1 MTTLVVVLGLVAVAG
16 VPYLIWTRMER
27 RKQHRAS
34 IIHQDTLSLGD
45 DIVPV
50 SIHPEVDL
58 DECIGSG
65 ACVRAC
71 PEKDILAI
79 TDGRARLLNP
89 LSCIGHSACMQ
100 ACPVGAIKLVFGTA
114 TRGVELPRL
123 TPSFETSQPG
133 IFVIGELSG
142 IGLIRNAM
150 EQGRQ
155 AAATIA
161 RSGRRGR
168 PGELDAIVVGAGP
181 AGIGAAL
188 ALIAHGL
195 KVQIVDQDRYGG
207 TITHYPRSKV
217 VMTGSFE
224 LPGYGSVR
232 RKTMTK
238 EQLLALWTDIRERI
252 SLDIQEGVRVEA
264 IHADGPSWRLVG
276 DRVRGDS
283 ARWQDRAAAVVLALG
298 RRGAP
303 RELGVPG
310 EQLAKVSYRLIEPE
324 PFANQHV
331 LIVGGGNAAADCA
344 IALANARL
352 CASVSIS
359 YRRPELA
366 RLRASVRKDIERCF
380 ADGSIVPLLATEV
393 VSIDE
398 RSVTLNT
405 PDGVRQVINDRVII
419 QIGGQP
425 PSQLLRTIGIE
436 LVEKRGEA

>member
-1 MTTLVVVLGLVAVAG
+1 VPFVTTLIIVLGLVGVAG
-16 VPYLIWTRMER
+16 VPYLVWSLMEA
-27 RKQHRAS
+27 RKHRHAT
-34 IIHQDTLSLGD
+34 ILHQDTLSLGD
-45 DIVPV
+45 DIVPA

-71 PEKDILAI
+71 PEKEILAI

-89 LSCIGHSACMQ
+89 LSCVGHSACMQ

-123 TPSFETSQPG
+123 SPNFETSQNG

-142 IGLIRNAM
+142 VGLIRNAV

-155 AAATIA
+155 AAVTIA
-161 RSGRRGR
+161 KSGRRGR

-188 ALIAHGL
+188 ALVAHGL

-207 TITHYPRSKV
+207 AITHYPRAKV

-232 RKTMTK
+232 RRTMSK
-238 EQLLALWTDIRERI
+238 EQLLELWTDIRARVP
-252 SLDIQEGVRVEA
+252 LDIKEGIRVEA
-264 IHADGPSWRLVG
+264 IHPDGPSWRLVG
-276 DRVRGDS
+276 PG
-283 ARWQDRAAAVVLALG
+283 WQDRAAAVVLALG

-303 RELGVPG
+303 KELGVPG
-310 EQLAKVSYRLIEPE
+310 EQLSKVSYRLLEPE
-324 PFANQHV
+324 PFADKHV
-331 LIVGGGNAAADCA
+331 MIVGGGNTAADCA
-344 IALANARL
+344 ISLANAKL
-352 CASVSIS
+352 CTSVSIS
-359 YRRPELA
+359 YRRAELA
-366 RLRASVRKDIERCF
+366 RLRASVRKEIERCF
-380 ADGSIVPLLATEV
+380 TAGTVMPLLSTEV

-398 RSVTLNT
+398 RHVTLST
-405 PDGVRQVINDRVII
+405 PNGVQQVMNDRVIV

-425 PSQLLRTIGIE
+425 PSALLRTIGIE

>member
-1 MTTLVVVLGLVAVAG
+1 MTTLIVVLGLMAVAG
-16 VPYLIWTRMER
+16 VPYLLWSRVEA
-27 RKQHRAS
+27 RKHQRAA
-34 IIHQDTLSLGD
+34 ILHQDTLSLGD

-50 SIHPEVDL
+50 SIHPEVAL

-71 PEKDILAI
+71 PEQDILAI

-89 LSCIGHSACMQ
+89 LSCVGHSACMQ

-123 TPSFETSQPG
+123 TPNFETSQNG

-142 IGLIRNAM
+142 IGLIRNAV

-155 AAATIA
+155 AAVTIA
-161 RSGRRGR
+161 KSGRRGR
-168 PGELDAIVVGAGP
+168 PGELDVIVVGAGP

-195 KVQIVDQDRYGG
+195 KVQIVDQHRYGG
-207 TITHYPRSKV
+207 AIAHYPRAKV

-232 RKTMTK
+232 RKTMSK
-238 EQLLALWTDIRERI
+238 EQMLELWADIRERVP
-252 SLDIQEGVRVEA
+252 LDVKEGIRVEA
-264 IHADGPSWRLVG
+264 IHPEGPSWRLVG
-276 DRVRGDS
+276 PD
-283 ARWQDRAAAVVLALG
+283 WQDRAAAVVLALG

-303 RELGVPG
+303 KELGVPG
-310 EQLAKVSYRLIEPE
+310 EHLPKVSYRLLEPE
-324 PFANQHV
+324 PFAHKHV
-331 LIVGGGNAAADCA
+331 MVVGGGNTAAECA
-344 IALANARL
+344 IALADARL

-359 YRRPELA
+359 YRRAELA
-366 RLRASVRKDIERCF
+366 RLRSSVRKQIERCF
-380 ADGSIVPLLATEV
+380 ADGTLAPLLSTEV
-393 VSIDE
+393 VSIAE
-398 RSVTLNT
+398 HHVTLNT
-405 PDGVRQVINDRVII
+405 PDGVQQMINDNVII

-425 PSQLLRTIGIE
+425 PSALLRTIGIE

>member
-1 MTTLVVVLGLVAVAG
+1 MTPVVVVLGLFAVAG
-16 VPYLIWTRMER
+16 APYLLWTWLEA
-27 RKQHRAS
+27 RKQRRAT
-34 IIHQDTLSLGD
+34 ILHQDVLSLGD
-45 DIVPV
+45 ELVPA
-50 SIHPEVDL
+50 SIHPDVDL

-71 PEKDILAI
+71 PEQDILAI
-79 TDGRARLLNP
+79 TDGRSRLVNP

-123 TPSFETSQPG
+123 SPSFETSQPG
-133 IFVIGELSG
+133 IYVIGELSG
-142 IGLIRNAM
+142 IGLIRNAI

-155 AAATIA
+155 AATSVA

-188 ALIAHGL
+188 ALLAHGL

-224 LPGYGSVR
+224 LPGYGTVR
-232 RKTMTK
+232 RRTMTK
-238 EQLLALWTDIRERI
+238 EQLLALWSDIRERI
-252 SLDIQEGVRVEA
+252 PLDIKEGIRVES

-276 DRVRGDS
+276 PG
-283 ARWQDRAAAVVLALG
+283 WQDRAAAVVLALG

-324 PFANQHV
+324 PFADQHV

-344 IALANARL
+344 IALASARL

-380 ADGSIVPLLATEV
+380 ADGSILPLLATEV
-393 VSIDE
+393 VSIAE
-398 RSVTLNT
+398 RHVALRTAE
-405 PDGVRQVINDRVII
+405 GVRQVVNDRVIV

-425 PSQLLRTIGIE
+425 PSELLRTIGIE

>member
-1 MTTLVVVLGLVAVAG
+1 MTALLVVLGLAAIAG
-16 VPYLIWTRMER
+16 VPYLLWTQMEA
-27 RKQHRAS
+27 RKHQRAT

-45 DIVPV
+45 DVVPI
-50 SIHPEVDL
+50 SIHPQVDL

-71 PEKDILAI
+71 PEQDILAI

-123 TPSFETSQPG
+123 TPSFETSQNG

-155 AAATIA
+155 AAVTIA
-161 RSGRRGR
+161 KSGRRGR

-188 ALIAHGL
+188 ALLAHGL

-207 TITHYPRSKV
+207 TITHYPRAKV

-232 RKTMTK
+232 RRTMTK
-238 EQLLALWTDIRERI
+238 KQLLELWTDIRERVP
-252 SLDIQEGVRVEA
+252 LDIKEGVRVEA
-264 IHADGPSWRLVG
+264 IHPEGPSWRLVG
-276 DRVRGDS
+276 PG
-283 ARWQDRAAAVVLALG
+283 WQDRAAAVVLALG

-303 RELGVPG
+303 KQLGVPG
-310 EQLAKVSYRLIEPE
+310 EDLPKVSYRLIEPE
-324 PFANQHV
+324 PFANHHV
-331 LIVGGGNAAADCA
+331 MIVGGGNAAADCA
-344 IALANARL
+344 IALAEAKL

-366 RLRASVRKDIERCF
+366 RLRANVRKEIDRGI
-380 ADGSIVPLLATEV
+380 AAGTIVPLLATEV
-393 VSIDE
+393 AAISE
-398 RSVTLNT
+398 HHVTLRT
-405 PDGVRQVINDRVII
+405 PDGVQQMINDRVIV

-425 PSQLLRTIGIE
+425 PSELLRTIGIE

>member
-1 MTTLVVVLGLVAVAG
+1 MTTLLVVLGMAAIAG
-16 VPYLIWTRMER
+16 VPYLLWSRMEARDHR
-27 RKQHRAS
+27 RATILHE
-34 IIHQDTLSLGD
+34 DTLALGEEV
-45 DIVPV
+45 VPL

-71 PEKDILAI
+71 PEQDILAI

-100 ACPVGAIKLVFGTA
+100 ACPVGAIKLVFGSA

-123 TPSFETSQPG
+123 TPSFETNQNG

-142 IGLIRNAM
+142 VGLIRNAM

-161 RSGRRGR
+161 KSGRRGR

-188 ALIAHGL
+188 ALLAHGL
-195 KVQIVDQDRYGG
+195 KVQIVAQDRYGG
-207 TITHYPRSKV
+207 TITHYPRAKV
-217 VMTGSFE
+217 VMTGAFE

-238 EQLLALWTDIRERI
+238 AQLLDLWTDIRERI
-252 SLDIQEGVRVEA
+252 QLDIKEGIRVEA

-276 DRVRGDS
+276 PG
-283 ARWQDRAAAVVLALG
+283 WQDRAAAVVLALG

-303 RELGVPG
+303 KELGVPG

-324 PFANQHV
+324 PFADQHV
-331 LIVGGGNAAADCA
+331 LIVGGGNAAAECA
-344 IALANARL
+344 IALAKAKL

-366 RLRASVRKDIERCF
+366 RLRALVRTEIERSF
-380 ADGSIVPLLATEV
+380 AAGTIVPLLATEV
-393 VSIDE
+393 VSIAE
-398 RSVTLNT
+398 QHVTLRT
-405 PDGVRQVINDRVII
+405 PDGIQQVINDRVII

-425 PSQLLRTIGIE
+425 PSALLRTIGIE

>member
-1 MTTLVVVLGLVAVAG
+1 MTTLIVVLGLAAFAG
-16 VPYLIWTRMER
+16 IPYFLWARVEARKHR
-27 RKQHRAS
+27 RAE
-34 IIHQDTLSLGD
+34 IIHQDTLALGD
-45 DIVPV
+45 VVPI

-71 PEKDILAI
+71 PEKEILAI

-89 LSCIGHSACMQ
+89 LSCVGHSACMQ
-100 ACPVGAIKLVFGTA
+100 ACPVSAIRLVFGSA

-142 IGLIRNAM
+142 IGLIRNAV

-161 RSGRRGR
+161 RSARRGR
-168 PGELDAIVVGAGP
+168 PGEHDAIVVGAGP
-181 AGIGAAL
+181 AGIGAAVSL
-188 ALIAHGL
+188 LAHGL
-195 KVQIVDQDRYGG
+195 SVQIVDQDRYGG
-207 TITHYPRSKV
+207 AITHYPRAKV

-238 EQLLALWTDIRERI
+238 EQLLELWIDIRERI
-252 SLDIQEGVRVEA
+252 GFDVKEGIRVEA
-264 IHADGPSWRLVG
+264 IHPDGPGWRLNGPSWQ
-276 DRVRGDS
+276 
-283 ARWQDRAAAVVLALG
+283 ARAAAVILALG

-303 RELGVPG
+303 KELGVPG
-310 EQLAKVSYRLIEPE
+310 EHLPKVSYRVIEPE
-324 PFANQHV
+324 PFADKHV
-331 LIVGGGNAAADCA
+331 MIVGGGDTAADCA
-344 IALANARL
+344 LALARAKL

-359 YRRPELA
+359 YRRAELT
-366 RLRASVRKDIERCF
+366 RLRSSVRADIERCF
-380 ADGSIVPLLATEV
+380 ADGAIVPLLSTEV
-393 VSIDE
+393 VAIAE
-398 RSVTLNT
+398 NHVTLRT
-405 PDGVRQVINDRVII
+405 PDGLRQMVNDNVVI

-425 PSQLLRTIGIE
+425 PSALLRTIGIE

>member
-16 VPYLIWTRMER
+16 LPYLVWTRIEA
-27 RKQHRAS
+27 RKHKRAA
-34 IIHQDTLSLGD
+34 IIHQDTLALGED
-45 DIVPV
+45 LVPA

-100 ACPVGAIKLVFGTA
+100 ACPVSAIKLVFGTA

-142 IGLIRNAM
+142 IGLIRNAV

-155 AAATIA
+155 AAATIF
-161 RSGRRGR
+161 RSTRRGR

-181 AGIGAAL
+181 AGIASAL

-207 TITHYPRSKV
+207 TVTHYPRSKV

-224 LPGYGSVR
+224 LPGYGSIR

-238 EQLLALWTDIRERI
+238 EQLLVLWTDIRERI
-252 SLDIQEGVRVEA
+252 ALDIKEGIRVEA

-276 DRVRGDS
+276 PS
-283 ARWQDRAAAVVLALG
+283 WQDRAASVVLALG

-303 RELGVPG
+303 RKLGVPG
-310 EQLAKVSYRLIEPE
+310 EELPKVAYRLIEPE
-324 PFANQHV
+324 PFADQHV

-352 CASVSIS
+352 CTSVSIS
-359 YRRPELA
+359 YRRAELA
-366 RLRASVRKDIERCF
+366 RLRSLVRKDIERCF
-380 ADGSIVPLLATEV
+380 TAGTIVPLLGTEV
-393 VSIDE
+393 VSIADGH
-398 RSVTLNT
+398 VTLKT
-405 PDGVRQVINDRVII
+405 AEGIRQLVNDRVIV

-425 PSQLLRTIGIE
+425 PSELLRTIGIE

>member
-1 MTTLVVVLGLVAVAG
+1 MTTLVVVLGLVAIAG
-16 VPYLIWTRMER
+16 VPYLLWARMEAAKQR
-27 RKQHRAS
+27 RATR
-34 IIHQDTLSLGD
+34 IHEDVLSLGD
-45 DIVPV
+45 ELVPA
-50 SIHPEVDL
+50 SIHPEVAL

-89 LSCIGHSACMQ
+89 LSCIGHSACMA

-123 TPSFETSQPG
+123 TPHFETNQPG

-161 RSGRRGR
+161 RSSRRGR
-168 PGELDAIVVGAGP
+168 PGELDVIVVGAGP

-188 ALIAHGL
+188 AAIAHGL

-207 TITHYPRSKV
+207 TITHYPRAKV
-217 VMTGSFE
+217 VMTGAFE

-232 RKTMTK
+232 RKTMSK
-238 EQLLALWTDIRERI
+238 EQLLELWTDIRERVQ
-252 SLDIQEGVRVEA
+252 LDIKEGVRVEA

-276 DRVRGDS
+276 GN
-283 ARWQDRAAAVVLALG
+283 WQDRAAAVILALG

-310 EQLAKVSYRLIEPE
+310 EHLAKVAYRLIEPE
-324 PFANQHV
+324 PFAGKHV
-331 LIVGGGNAAADCA
+331 MIVGGGNAAADCA
-344 IALANARL
+344 IALANAKL
-352 CASVSIS
+352 CASVAIS

-366 RLRASVRKDIERCF
+366 RLRASVRADIERCF
-380 ADGSIVPLLATEV
+380 AAGTVAPLLATEV
-393 VSIDE
+393 VAIAE
-398 RSVTLNT
+398 RHVTLNT
-405 PDGVRQVINDRVII
+405 ADGARQVVNDSVII

-425 PSQLLRTIGIE
+425 PSELLRTIGIE

>member
-1 MTTLVVVLGLVAVAG
+1 MTTLIVVLGLTAIAG
-16 VPYLIWTRMER
+16 VPYLLWTRMEA
-27 RKQHRAS
+27 RKHKRAT
-34 IIHQDTLSLGD
+34 IIHQDTLALGD
-45 DIVPV
+45 DQVPV
-50 SIHPEVDL
+50 SIHPDVDL

-89 LSCIGHSACMQ
+89 LSCIGHGACMQ

-123 TPSFETSQPG
+123 TPSFETTQPG

-155 AAATIA
+155 AAVTIA
-161 RSGRRGR
+161 KSGRRGR

-207 TITHYPRSKV
+207 TIAHYPRAKV

-238 EQLLALWTDIRERI
+238 EQLLDLWTDIRERI
-252 SLDIQEGVRVEA
+252 QLDIKEGIRVEE

-276 DRVRGDS
+276 PG
-283 ARWQDRAAAVVLALG
+283 WHDRAAAVVLALG

-303 RELGVPG
+303 KELGVPG
-310 EQLAKVSYRLIEPE
+310 EQLTKVSYRLIEPE
-324 PFANQHV
+324 PFAAKHV
-331 LIVGGGNAAADCA
+331 MIVGGGNAAADCA
-344 IALANARL
+344 IALANAKL
-352 CASVSIS
+352 CKSVSIS

-366 RLRASVRKDIERCF
+366 RLRSSVRKEVERCVE
-380 ADGSIVPLLATEV
+380 AGAIVPLLSTEV
-393 VSIDE
+393 VEIAE
-398 RSVTLNT
+398 HHVTLKT
-405 PDGVRQVINDRVII
+405 PEGLRQMVNDRVIV

-425 PSQLLRTIGIE
+425 PSALLRTIGIE